1 MGVSLETWRARIGS
15 FCPFAKNKMK
25 FPALYINKGAVSNTV
40 RLALAFSLIILTCGD
55 VESNPGPT
63 LPPDHQADA
72 RQTRSSSSSLRQ
84 TTLTSQKTPGSK
96 PLNLEYLNNELSLI
110 KQEVI
115 GLKTEVNKLRSE
127 NEALRKNVQYLEDQ
141 SRRDNLIFNGIEESE
156 NETWDDVEQKVRDIM
171 ADNLNIE
178 NARNDADVGIE
189 RTHRLNVKHRQPNRP
204 IGVNPPGLTGSLP
217 VRESPSRSG
226 KSSRYSPDLVQKYLK
241 PHFHVTASLSD
252 TQRVCDAWL
261 LWVQC
266 L

>member
-1 MGVSLETWRARIGS
+1 
-15 FCPFAKNKMK
+15 MK

-84 TTLTSQKTPGSK
+84 TTLTSPKTQGSK
-96 PLNLEYLNNELSLI
+96 PLNLEYLNNEFSLI
-110 KQEVI
+110 KQEVT

-141 SRRDNLIFNGIEESE
+141 SRRDNLISNSIEESE
-156 NETWDDVEQKVRDIM
+156 NETWDEQKVRDIM

-189 RTHRLNVKHRQPNRP
+189 RAHRLNVKHRQPNRP
-204 IGVNPPGLTGSLP
+204 RPVIVKFSRFKTRDTILKKAREKSKNRSDVNYRISEDFSAD
-217 VRESPSRSG
+217 VRRIRRDNIPFLLQAHEEEKRAFLSYD
-226 KSSRYSPDLVQKYLK
+226 KLVIDGTKFILG
-241 PHFHVTASLSD
+241 
-252 TQRVCDAWL
+252 DA
-261 LWVQC
+261 
-266 L
+266 